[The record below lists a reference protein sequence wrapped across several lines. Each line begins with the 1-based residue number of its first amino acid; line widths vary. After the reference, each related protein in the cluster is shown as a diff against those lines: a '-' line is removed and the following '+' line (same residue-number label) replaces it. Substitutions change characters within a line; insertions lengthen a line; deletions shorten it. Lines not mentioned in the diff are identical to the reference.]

1 MAAKLLTQTTRLVM
15 VRLVSAASSLLV
27 RTCVRL
33 TGLLSRKSA
42 VNSLSSIETSP
53 KP

>member
-1 MAAKLLTQTTRLVM
+1 MATKVLTHTTRLVSSRQ
-15 VRLVSAASSLLV
+15 VRAASSLLV
-27 RTCVRL
+27 STCVRL

-42 VNSLSSIETSP
+42 VSSLSSIETSP